1 MITELTLSLPSRRT
15 QIFSIN
21 ISAPFIA
28 QFFSA
33 QLDEI
38 LPYSSLV
45 FGNETEA
52 EAYAEAHKLPNTKD
66 LAAIAQHIADSPNKS
81 AAKRTVIITHGAE
94 PTILAQEGGKETKT
108 FPVQKVEDIVDTN
121 GAGDAFA
128 GGVLGASVAGKGI
141 EEAISVGQK
150 LGAMCIGQNGPV
162 LAFPKQKVM

>member
-1 MITELTLSLPSRRT
+1 MLIPLLPST
-15 QIFSIN
+15 LPPQVFSIN

-38 LPYSSLV
+38 LPLSSLV

-52 EAYAEAHKLPNTKD
+52 QTYAEAHKLPNPTD
-66 LAAIAQHIADSPNKS
+66 LSAVAQHIADSKNETGH
-81 AAKRTVIITHGAE
+81 KRTVIITHGAE
-94 PTILAQEGGKETKT
+94 PTIVATEGEKETKT
-108 FPVQKVEDIVDTN
+108 YAVQKVEDIVDTN

-128 GGVLGASVAGKGI
+128 GGVLGALVAGKSI
-141 EEAISVGQK
+141 DEAVAVGQK

-162 LAFPKQKVM
+162 LAFPKQQVM